1 MRGWCVAEYTIH
13 AGHTRG
19 LGATPEAGGVNF
31 ALFSANAERVELC
44 LFEGGEQRL
53 DLPTREG
60 DIWAGHVPGLA
71 PGAAYGFRVYGPWAP
86 DKGHRFDPA
95 KLLLDPYA
103 RAISAP
109 LRWGAGL
116 MGRGVDTA
124 GVVPKSLVV
133 APAAAPPHGPRRPW
147 CETVIC
153 EAHVKGLTAL
163 HAQVPEA
170 LRGTYAGVAAPAM
183 LDHFTRLGV
192 TAVELL
198 PVHAFIDDRFVV
210 ERSLRNYWGY
220 QSLGFFAPDPRYG
233 STESFSAMVAGLH
246 GAGIELILDVVFNH
260 TGEGDAEGPT
270 LAFRGIDNASYYRLR
285 EGGYVNDTGCG
296 NTLNLSHPMVLRLV
310 MDSLR
315 HWAQLGVDGFRFDL
329 ATTLARGRRGGF
341 DAAGLFLSTLR
352 QDPVL
357 AGLKLIAEPWDLGQ
371 GGYRLGGFPHPF
383 AEWNDRFR
391 DGVRRFWRGDAGM
404 LPDLAR
410 RLAGSAETFEHS
422 GRGAVASVNY
432 LASHDG
438 FTLQDIVSFAEKH
451 NAANGEL
458 GRDGHGENFSDNL
471 GVEGA
476 TENPAMCAARAAR
489 VRAMLA
495 TLFLAQ
501 GVPMWLAGDEIGNSQ
516 GGNNNAYAQDNA
528 TGWVNWP
535 GDVALAA
542 YVARLATLR
551 AANPV
556 LRQGR
561 WLHGRGRADGLR
573 DLVWRLPTGA
583 EPHPADWH
591 NPAARCLCMEVRGA
605 AEGSENPRAA
615 FAAFNAGGPCRVM
628 LPPGNWVLALDSARP
643 DAPETPAGAG
653 AELAAQSV
661 QLFLERS

>member
-1 MRGWCVAEYTIH
+1 VADHAIL
-13 AGHTRG
+13 AGHTRA

-31 ALFSANAERVELC
+31 ALFSAHAERVELC
-44 LFEGGEQRL
+44 LFEGDERRL
-53 DLPTREG
+53 ELPTHEG
-60 DIWAGHVPGLA
+60 DIWTGFVPGLG
-71 PGAAYGFRVYGPWAP
+71 PGAAYGFRVHGPWAP
-86 DKGHRFDPA
+86 EKGHRFDPA

-109 LRWGAGL
+109 LRWGPGL
-116 MGRGVDTA
+116 MGRGRDTA
-124 GVVPKSLVV
+124 ALVPKSLVV
-133 APAAAPPHGPRRPW
+133 APPAAVPEGPRRPW
-147 CETVIC
+147 RETVIC

-163 HAQVPEA
+163 HPGVSEA
-170 LRGTYAGVAAPAM
+170 LRGTYAGLAAPAM
-183 LDHFTRLGV
+183 LEHFVRLGV
-192 TAVELL
+192 TAVEVL
-198 PVHAFIDDRFVV
+198 PIHTFIDDRFVV
-210 ERSLRNYWGY
+210 ERGLRNYWGY

-233 STESFSAMVAGLH
+233 GAESFAVMVAGLH

-285 EGGYVNDTGCG
+285 DGAYANETGCG

-315 HWAQLGVDGFRFDL
+315 HWAALGVDGFRFDL

-341 DAAGLFLSTLR
+341 DANGLFLSTLR

-422 GRGAVASVNY
+422 GRAAVASINY
-432 LASHDG
+432 LAAHDG
-438 FTLQDIVSFAEKH
+438 FTLQDIVSFGQKH
-451 NAANGEL
+451 NAANGEQ
-458 GRDGHGENFSDNL
+458 GRDGHDENFSDNL
-471 GVEGA
+471 GAEGA
-476 TENPAMCAARAAR
+476 TDDPGIGAARAAR
-489 VRAMLA
+489 LRAMLA
-495 TLFLAQ
+495 TLFFAQ
-501 GVPMWLAGDEIGNSQ
+501 GVPMWLAGDELGNSQ
-516 GGNNNAYAQDNA
+516 GGNNNAYAQDNP

-535 GDVALAA
+535 GDGALTAFL
-542 YVARLATLR
+542 ARLAGLR

-556 LRQGR
+556 LRQAR
-561 WLHGRGRADGLR
+561 WLHGRVRADGLR
-573 DLVWRLPTGA
+573 DLVWRLPSGA
-583 EPHPADWH
+583 EPRPADWH
-591 NPAARCLCMEVRGA
+591 DPAARCLCMELRGA
-605 AEGSENPRAA
+605 AEANETPRAA
-615 FAAFNAGGPCRVM
+615 FAAFNAGGACRAM
-628 LPPGNWVLALDSARP
+628 LPPGDWVLVLDSARP
-643 DAPETPAGAG
+643 DAPEIAAESST
-653 AELAAQSV
+653 ELAAQSV